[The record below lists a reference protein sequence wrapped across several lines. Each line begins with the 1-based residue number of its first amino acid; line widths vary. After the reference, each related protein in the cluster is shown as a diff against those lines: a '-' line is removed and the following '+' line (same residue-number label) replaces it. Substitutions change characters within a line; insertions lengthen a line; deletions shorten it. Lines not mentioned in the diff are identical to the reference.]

1 MSEKLGYIEVLEPGL
16 ACSIQDIGRYGYMS
30 EGVPISGAMDQ
41 QLLGI
46 ANLLLANSQNKAV
59 IEWKLTPPR
68 LKFLNDCIFSV
79 VGLEIEA
86 ALNDFKIKTFK
97 RVEAKKGDVL
107 KIKQNKIRGYGY
119 IAVKMG
125 FQSKKVLGSRSFYK
139 NITPY
144 DFLKK
149 GMKLPLKCTGSTDD
163 LMAFSKLKFIPTT
176 TKLNELEA
184 YKGPEFNLLPEIEK
198 QQLLKKMF
206 SINNQSNRMGFLLN
220 ERIKSHSKSILSSP
234 VLPGTVQW
242 TPSGKLIVLMRDAQT
257 VGGYPRILQLK
268 EDSISY
274 LSRLGG
280 SDFVKFNF

>member
-176 TKLNELEA
+176 TKLNELEV

-220 ERIKSHSKSILSSP
+220 EHIKSHSKSILSSP